1 MRVLANK
8 NIKMFFTTIV
18 GIMTLLTVIS
28 QATIYLAFRKLSL
41 FLFLFCILATV
52 GVLFAA
58 YRYLKKQDK
67 LLEDAESKIQAFLAG
82 DMDARIANDEEG
94 ELYKLFW
101 SINNMSAVLTSKAAR
116 ENREKAFLKNTISD
130 ISHQLKTPLAALN
143 IYNGILKEAEDI
155 EQVREF
161 VHLSERELD
170 RIETLVQ
177 NLLKITRLD
186 AGSMVFHKEE
196 ENVSE
201 IIKDIELHFA
211 YRAESEGK
219 SIVVSGAD
227 DATFFCDRDWMTEAL
242 ENLVKNALD
251 HTEEGDRITIE
262 WSSFHT
268 LLQIEVKD
276 NGCGIHPEDIH
287 HIFKRFYRSRF
298 SKDSQGLGL
307 GLSLTKAIVE
317 AHGGTIEVDSK
328 IGVGTT
334 FIVNFLI
341 PTK

>member
-1 MRVLANK
+1 MANK
-8 NIKMFFTTIV
+8 NIKMLFMTIV
-18 GIMTLLTVIS
+18 VIMISSTVIS
-28 QATIYLAFRKLSL
+28 QVIIYFTFRQLSL
-41 FLFLFCILATV
+41 FLLLFCILVSVSILLAV
-52 GVLFAA
+52 
-58 YRYLKKQDK
+58 YLYFIQQDK
-67 LLEDAESKIQAFLAG
+67 ILEDAESKIEAFLAG
-82 DMDARIANDEEG
+82 DIDARIENDEEG
-94 ELYKLFW
+94 ELFKLFW
-101 SINNMSAVLTSKAAR
+101 SINNMSAVLTSKAAK
-116 ENREKAFLKNTISD
+116 ENKEKVFLKNTISD

-143 IYNGILKEAEDI
+143 IYNGILEEAEDI

-161 VHLSERELD
+161 VNLSVKELD

-186 AGSMVFHKEE
+186 AGSMEFNKTE

-211 YRAESEGK
+211 YRAETEGK

-227 DATFFCDRDWMTEAL
+227 NVTFFCDRDWMTEAI

-251 HTEEGDRITIE
+251 HTKEGNYVSIE
-262 WSSFHT
+262 WSRLNT
-268 LLQIEVKD
+268 LLKIEVKD

-334 FIVNFLI
+334 FIMNFLI
-341 PTK
+341 PAK

>member
-1 MRVLANK
+1 MV
-8 NIKMFFTTIV
+8 
-18 GIMTLLTVIS
+18 IMTSLTVIS
-28 QATIYLAFRKLSL
+28 QVMIYVTFGKLSRML
-41 FLFLFCILATV
+41 LLACILATA
-52 GVLFAA
+52 GVLAVF
-58 YRYLKKQDK
+58 YCYFKRQDR
-67 LLEDAESKIQAFLAG
+67 LLEDAELKIEAFLAG
-82 DMDARIANDEEG
+82 DIDARIENDEEG
-94 ELYKLFW
+94 ELYKLFC
-101 SINNMSAVLTSKAAR
+101 SINNLSAVLTSKAAK
-116 ENREKAFLKNTISD
+116 ENHEKLFLKNMISD
-130 ISHQLKTPLAALN
+130 ISHQLKTPLAALT
-143 IYNGILKEAEDI
+143 IYNGILEETEDM

-161 VHLSERELD
+161 TNLSVKELD

-186 AGSMVFHKEE
+186 AGTMVFHKDE
-196 ENVSE
+196 ENISE

-211 YRAESEGK
+211 YRTETEGK
-219 SIVVSGAD
+219 SIAVSGSD
-227 DATFFCDRDWMTEAL
+227 NVTFFCDRDWMIEAL

-251 HTEEGDRITIE
+251 HTEEGDSISIE
-262 WSSFHT
+262 WT
-268 LLQIEVKD
+268 RLNTVLTIEVKD

-334 FIVNFLI
+334 FIMNFLI
-341 PTK
+341 PSKL

>member
-1 MRVLANK
+1 MANR
-8 NIKMFFTTIV
+8 NIKMLFTAIV
-18 GIMTLLTVIS
+18 VIMTFMTVIS
-28 QATIYLAFRKLSL
+28 QVIIFFTFRKLS
-41 FLFLFCILATV
+41 FLLLLFCILATV
-52 GVLFAA
+52 GVLLAVYCYF
-58 YRYLKKQDK
+58 KKQDK
-67 LLEDAESKIQAFLAG
+67 ILEDAESKIEAFLAG
-82 DMDARIANDEEG
+82 DIDARIANDEEG
-94 ELYKLFW
+94 ELYRLFW
-101 SINNMSAVLTSKAAR
+101 SINNMSAVLTSKAAK
-116 ENREKAFLKNTISD
+116 EKQEKAFLKNTISD

-143 IYNGILKEAEDI
+143 IYNGIMEEAEDI

-161 VHLSERELD
+161 ASLSVKELD

-186 AGSMVFHKEE
+186 AGTMVFHKEE
-196 ENVSE
+196 ENISE
-201 IIKDIELHFA
+201 IIRDIELHFA
-211 YRAESEGK
+211 YRAETEGK
-219 SIVVSGAD
+219 SIVVSGED
-227 DATFFCDRDWMTEAL
+227 NVTFCCDRDWMTEAI

-251 HTEEGDRITIE
+251 HTKEGNSVSIE
-262 WSSFHT
+262 WSRFNT
-268 LLQIEVKD
+268 LLKIEVKD
-276 NGCGIHPEDIH
+276 NGSGIHPEDIH

-334 FIVNFLI
+334 FIMNFLI

>member
-1 MRVLANK
+1 MLFLA
-8 NIKMFFTTIV
+8 IAV
-18 GIMTLLTVIS
+18 IMTFLTVLS
-28 QATIYLAFRKLSL
+28 QAVIYFAFRKLSL
-41 FLFLFCILATV
+41 FLFLFCILAAV

-58 YRYLKKQDK
+58 YRYFRKQDK

-82 DMDARIANDEEG
+82 DMDARIENDEEG

-101 SINNMSAVLTSKAAR
+101 SINNMSAVLISKAAK

-143 IYNGILKEAEDI
+143 IYNGILEEAEDI

-161 VHLSERELD
+161 VHLSMKELD

-186 AGSMVFHKEE
+186 AGTMVFHKEE

-262 WSSFHT
+262 WSKFHT
-268 LLQIEVKD
+268 LLKIEVKD

-317 AHGGTIEVDSK
+317 AHGGTIEVDSE

>member
-1 MRVLANK
+1 
-8 NIKMFFTTIV
+8 
-18 GIMTLLTVIS
+18 MTLLTVLS
-28 QATIYLAFRKLSL
+28 QAVIYFAFRKLSL
-41 FLFLFCILATV
+41 FLFLFCILAAV
-52 GVLFAA
+52 GVLFAV
-58 YRYLKKQDK
+58 YRYFRKQDK
-67 LLEDAESKIQAFLAG
+67 ILEDAESKIEAFLAG
-82 DMDARIANDEEG
+82 DIDARIANDEEG

-101 SINNMSAVLTSKAAR
+101 SINNMSAVLTSKAAK

-143 IYNGILKEAEDI
+143 IYNGILEEAEDI

-161 VHLSERELD
+161 VYLSERELD

-196 ENVSE
+196 ENISG

-211 YRAESEGK
+211 YRAETEGK

-242 ENLVKNALD
+242 VNLVKNALD
-251 HTEEGDRITIE
+251 HTEEGDTVSIA
-262 WSSFHT
+262 WSRFHT
-268 LLQIEVKD
+268 LLKIEVKD
-276 NGCGIHPEDIH
+276 NGSGIHPEDIH

-298 SKDSQGLGL
+298 TKDSQGLGL

-317 AHGGTIEVDSK
+317 AHGGTIEVDSE

>member
-1 MRVLANK
+1 MANK
-8 NIKMFFTTIV
+8 NIKMLFMTIV
-18 GIMTLLTVIS
+18 VIMTLLTVIF
-28 QATIYLAFRKLSL
+28 QVAIYFTFRRLL
-41 FLFLFCILATV
+41 LMLLLFCILATV
-52 GVLFAA
+52 GVLFAV
-58 YRYLKKQDK
+58 YRYFKKQDK
-67 LLEDAESKIQAFLAG
+67 LLEDAESKIEAFLAG
-82 DMDARIANDEEG
+82 DIDARIANDEEG

-101 SINNMSAVLTSKAAR
+101 SINNMAAVLTSKAAK
-116 ENREKAFLKNTISD
+116 ENKEKVFLKNTISD

-143 IYNGILKEAEDI
+143 IYNGILEEAEDI
-155 EQVREF
+155 GQVREF
-161 VHLSERELD
+161 VSLSVRELD

-186 AGSMVFHKEE
+186 AGSMVFHKAW
-196 ENVSE
+196 ENVAE

-211 YRAESEGK
+211 YRAKTEGK

-227 DATFFCDRDWMTEAL
+227 DVTFFCDRDWMTEAI

-251 HTEEGDRITIE
+251 HTKEGDQVSIE
-262 WSSFHT
+262 WSRFHT
-268 LLQIEVKD
+268 LLKIEVKD

-287 HIFKRFYRSRF
+287 HIFKRFYKSRF

-307 GLSLTKAIVE
+307 GLSLTKSIVE

-334 FIVNFLI
+334 FIINFLI
-341 PTK
+341 PSK

>member
-1 MRVLANK
+1 MV
-8 NIKMFFTTIV
+8 
-18 GIMTLLTVIS
+18 IMTSLTVIS
-28 QATIYLAFRKLSL
+28 QVMIYVTFGKLSRML
-41 FLFLFCILATV
+41 LLACILATA
-52 GVLFAA
+52 GVLAVF
-58 YRYLKKQDK
+58 YCYFKKQDR
-67 LLEDAESKIQAFLAG
+67 LLEDAELKIEAFLAG
-82 DMDARIANDEEG
+82 DIDARIENDEEG
-94 ELYKLFW
+94 ELYKLFC
-101 SINNMSAVLTSKAAR
+101 SINNLSAVLTSKAAK
-116 ENREKAFLKNTISD
+116 ENHEKLFLKNMISD
-130 ISHQLKTPLAALN
+130 ISHQLKTPLAALT
-143 IYNGILKEAEDI
+143 IYNGILEETEDM

-161 VHLSERELD
+161 TNLSVKELD

-186 AGSMVFHKEE
+186 AGTMVFHKDE
-196 ENVSE
+196 ENISE

-211 YRAESEGK
+211 YRTETEGK
-219 SIVVSGAD
+219 SIAVSGSD
-227 DATFFCDRDWMTEAL
+227 NVTFFCDRDWMIEAL

-251 HTEEGDRITIE
+251 HTEEGDSISIE
-262 WSSFHT
+262 WT
-268 LLQIEVKD
+268 RLNTVLTIEVKD

-334 FIVNFLI
+334 FIMNFLI
-341 PTK
+341 PSKL

>member
-1 MRVLANK
+1 MLFLA
-8 NIKMFFTTIV
+8 IAV
-18 GIMTLLTVIS
+18 IMTLLTVLS
-28 QATIYLAFRKLSL
+28 QAVIYFAFRKLSL
-41 FLFLFCILATV
+41 LLFLFCILAAV

-58 YRYLKKQDK
+58 YRYFRKQDK

-82 DMDARIANDEEG
+82 DMDARIENDEEG

-101 SINNMSAVLTSKAAR
+101 SINNMSAVLTSKAAK

-143 IYNGILKEAEDI
+143 IYNGILEEAEDI

-161 VHLSERELD
+161 VYLSERELD

-196 ENVSE
+196 ENISE

-211 YRAESEGK
+211 YRAETEGK

-251 HTEEGDRITIE
+251 HTKKGDRITIE
-262 WSSFHT
+262 WSCFHT

-317 AHGGTIEVDSK
+317 AHGGTIEVDSE
-328 IGVGTT
+328 IGAGTS
-334 FIVNFLI
+334 FMMNF
-341 PTK
+341 PSKM